1 MSRLPSLGPR
11 GEGWLAIQIVLLV
24 AIFIAC
30 FRALADVDALHSVP
44 VQAIG
49 VALFVGGWALLLIGI
64 RHLGSSLRAL
74 PRPRRTATLVESG
87 IYGVIRNPIYAGLI
101 VLAFGAALFRATL
114 VGLGLSA
121 VLAVFLDLKARRE
134 EAWLREQF
142 PQYEAYARRVR
153 RFVPGL
159 Y

>member
-1 MSRLPSLGPR
+1 LPSLGPR

-30 FRALADVDALHSVP
+30 FRALLDVDALRSAP

-49 VALFVGGWALLLIGI
+49 VALFLGGFVIVLLGI
-64 RHLGSSLRAL
+64 VQLGPSLRAL
-74 PRPRRTATLVESG
+74 PRPKRSATLVESG

-101 VLAFGAALFRATL
+101 ALAFGAALFRATL
-114 VGLGLSA
+114 VGLFLSA